1 MSVTQVV
8 RTIDAPVDRVFRA
21 VGDVRN
27 FAQIAEDIVRIEFLS
42 DQQKGAGTRFRET
55 REMRGKEQQVTL
67 ELTEYVEDDH
77 VRFISD
83 EHDTVWDSVFKVR
96 PVEGRTE
103 LTLTME
109 ARAYKLLPKLIN
121 PLIKSM
127 IAKAVAKDMDAVK
140 AWCER
145 PA

>member
-1 MSVTQVV
+1 
-8 RTIDAPVDRVFRA
+8 
-21 VGDVRN
+21 
-27 FAQIAEDIVRIEFLS
+27 
-42 DQQKGAGTRFRET
+42 
-55 REMRGKEQQVTL
+55 MRGKEQQVTL
-67 ELTEYVEDDH
+67 ELTEYVEDEH

-83 EHDTVWDSVFKVR
+83 EHGTVWDSVFKVR
-96 PVEGRTE
+96 PVEGGTE

-109 ARAYKLLPKLIN
+109 ARAYKLLPKFMN
-121 PLIKSM
+121 PLIKRM

>member
-1 MSVTQVV
+1 VSVTQVV